1 MDFSSYGHASPEWL
15 SFLEKNPSAAQDGF
29 NANHRDQATTLRR
42 TSSEARSQAS
52 SKGIAEE
59 QLYRQVEM
67 ATLTIPSRQ
76 DHTIPLR
83 TYRPKTGLE
92 EEPLGV
98 VLYFHGGGFLFG
110 DETTDDLA
118 CCRIA
123 AKTRTVVVSV
133 IYRHTDIHKHPA
145 QVNDAWDSLH
155 HVRQFGN
162 DLNLPIDKGLVVM
175 GISAGCTLGAGVIL
189 RELEEY
195 HDLQEPKPVIT
206 GALLA
211 IPWLIHIDNYPIELF
226 RSPEVS
232 AKLQHA
238 DAPMIPFVRL
248 SLFND
253 LVDRGKGR
261 NG

>member
-1 MDFSSYGHASPEWL
+1 M
-15 SFLEKNPSAAQDGF
+15 
-29 NANHRDQATTLRR
+29 
-42 TSSEARSQAS
+42 
-52 SKGIAEE
+52 
-59 QLYRQVEM
+59 
-67 ATLTIPSRQ
+67 
-76 DHTIPLR
+76 
-83 TYRPKTGLE
+83 
-92 EEPLGV
+92 
-98 VLYFHGGGFLFG
+98 FG

-145 QVNDAWDSLH
+145 QVNDAWDAFQ

-162 DLNLPIDKGLVVM
+162 DLDLPTDKGLVVM
-175 GISAGCTLGAGVIL
+175 GISAGCTLGASVIL

-195 HDLQEPKPVIT
+195 RDVQEPNPVIT

-238 DAPMIPFVRL
+238 DAPVIPVARL

-253 LVDRGKGR
+253 LLGAKDVTDRLLNIPLLPEKELKGWPR
-261 NG
+261 TVFQIAGADPLRDDGLMFASKLESTR